1 MPVPREEKTCEPEP
15 PSHHHQPPFICTAVS
30 LKPPDVCLIALEILS
45 SRFQESVATNGVEIG
60 VVQQKLLMLLQAKN
74 KLKLL
79 RFRDS
84 SDQSQRKGETVDQ
97 TEDFSMEI
105 CQGTAAVFVCDQ
117 PGGETILV
125 DQMIVD
131 RSKPGGYGQRTYR
144 TTFLPEGSKV

>member
-1 MPVPREEKTCEPEP
+1 MRDHHRCTISSHTPLLHSSFLAIKQMPVP
-15 PSHHHQPPFICTAVS
+15 
-30 LKPPDVCLIALEILS
+30 